1 MTQKHVYFW
10 RETKGDSPWLS
21 QWYYCPFH
29 DGDDEK
35 IVYDTAEQ

>member
-1 MTQKHVYFW
+1 MTEKPVFFW

-29 DGDDEK
+29 DDDEK
-35 IVYDTAEQ
+35 IVYNTAEQ